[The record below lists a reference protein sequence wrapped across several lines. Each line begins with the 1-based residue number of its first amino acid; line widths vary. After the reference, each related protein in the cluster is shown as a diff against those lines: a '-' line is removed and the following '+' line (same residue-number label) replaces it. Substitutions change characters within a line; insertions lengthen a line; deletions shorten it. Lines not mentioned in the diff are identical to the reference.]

1 MPEVQRAY
9 ARARELC
16 GRLNDPPELFA
27 SLNGV
32 WAVHALRGELQQ
44 AYRIARQLL
53 QLAQARNDQTQ
64 LLYAHYAIGFT
75 TFYMGE
81 FLDARQHLESAV
93 RIYNEENRP
102 LLASQYGFDA
112 TVNSS
117 MYLAWTLWHLGY
129 PSQAL
134 ERVYV
139 ARAQAEK
146 ISAPISL
153 AFAEGF
159 VGAIRQC
166 RGEVFGV
173 KESAEKALAIAGKW
187 GLTEAWRPS

>member
-1 MPEVQRAY
+1 
-9 ARARELC
+9 
-16 GRLNDPPELFA
+16 
-27 SLNGV
+27 LNGV